1 MVKKNLK
8 VKKGNN
14 CSVENLQMI
23 MSNLIINENID
34 TDIFLKDYKTIKEE
48 FIKIKYPKSCL
59 NLIVKKLNKIY
70 QTYYVSIKEYL
81 QELESCLNI
90 YSVITK
96 MSKAEYTRRIQEAFY
111 NNIGNATKM
120 QLNTLEQTNT
130 LKTFITILQK
140 QRKS

>member
-1 MVKKNLK
+1 
-8 VKKGNN
+8 
-14 CSVENLQMI
+14 
-23 MSNLIINENID
+23 MSNLIINEDID
-34 TDIFLKDYKTIKEE
+34 TDIFFKDYETIKEE

>member
-1 MVKKNLK
+1 
-8 VKKGNN
+8 
-14 CSVENLQMI
+14 MI
-23 MSNLIINENID
+23 MSNLIINEDID
-34 TDIFLKDYKTIKEE
+34 TDIFFKDYETIKEE

-111 NNIGNATKM
+111 NNIGKATKM
-120 QLNTLEQTNT
+120 LLNTLEQTNT